1 MIQGVI
7 FDVDGT
13 LLDSMQIWDHAAK
26 RYLKREGIEAEDGL
40 SDILFSM
47 TMMEGAEYVIKAY
60 NLKKNPE
67 EIIEGINE
75 IVFQF
80 YRDEVQEKAGVTELL
95 EKFQQKR
102 IKMAV
107 ATSTDR
113 FLIEAAF
120 KRLGLMKYFERIF
133 TCSEVGA
140 SKNVPKIF
148 LEASNVLGTD
158 VEHTWVFEDGLYAL
172 RTAKNAG
179 FHTVGVY
186 DRASDKDQEKLREEA
201 EIYLENIK
209 EWEEKYRQYCI
220 KCNIEKTV

>member
-13 LLDSMQIWDHAAK
+13 LLDSMKIWDHAAK
-26 RYLKREGIEAEDGL
+26 RYLKKEGIEAEDGL
-40 SDILFSM
+40 SDILFPM

-60 NLKKNPE
+60 NLKKNPQ

-80 YRDEVQEKAGVTELL
+80 YRDEVQEKTGVTELL
-95 EKFQQKR
+95 EKFQKKQ
-102 IKMAV
+102 IKMVV

-113 FLIEAAF
+113 FLIEGAF
-120 KRLGLMKYFERIF
+120 KRLGWMKYFERIF

-148 LEASNVLGTD
+148 LDASNFLGTD
-158 VEHTWVFEDGLYAL
+158 PEHTWVFEDGLYAV

-179 FHTVGVY
+179 FHTVGIY
-186 DRASDKDQEKLREEA
+186 DASSGKEQEKLEKES
-201 EIYLENIK
+201 EIYLKSLK
-209 EWEEKYRQYCI
+209 EWEEKYRKYCI
-220 KCNIEKTV
+220 K